1 MFAIR
6 NYTDTKCELEMAKT
20 RLNLL
25 IDKKISIYNK
35 YFPVTKAIK
44 EIVVDGS
51 KSSEDKMVEYIREI
65 SEIDIGTGMSLEQ
78 EIEYQRKK
86 IVTFQ
91 GYLDSMD
98 DTLGKISGIEY
109 KLFYEIVY
117 RGTSVSKAVEKI
129 AEMTEKDTSTIW
141 KNYYSKIKKDIK
153 KIAAFSKTPVKV
165 Q

>member
-51 KSSEDKMVEYIREI
+51 QSSEDKMVEYIREI
-65 SEIDIGTGMSLEQ
+65 SEVDIGTGMSLEQ

>member
-51 KSSEDKMVEYIREI
+51 KSNEDKMVEYIREI
-65 SEIDIGTGMSLEQ
+65 SEVDIGTGMSLEQ

-165 Q
+165 